1 MSRGGA
7 GSRALLR
14 FPMLRVCCIKLAQ
27 ARAARTMAEQTRASG
42 TVSRDAPGCC
52 RFVAFASATAAAT
65 TATTRHACNCPK
77 RLTLGQHCVM
87 KWPCLLFASPPSS
100 SSSSSSSFPSLL
112 HFGRIQIAFAA
123 RLKIGAFYSRFRQE
137 QRNGTHERPPKRATW
152 PGSCRLRWEG

>member
-27 ARAARTMAEQTRASG
+27 ARAARTMAERTGRAG
-42 TVSRDAPGCC
+42 RHRGMPLA
-52 RFVAFASATAAAT
+52 VAALFASATAAAT
-65 TATTRHACNCPK
+65 TATRHACNCPR

-87 KWPCLLFASPPSS
+87 KWPCLLFAPPSA
-100 SSSSSSSFPSLL
+100 SSSSFPSLL

-152 PGSCRLRWEG
+152 PGHRPM